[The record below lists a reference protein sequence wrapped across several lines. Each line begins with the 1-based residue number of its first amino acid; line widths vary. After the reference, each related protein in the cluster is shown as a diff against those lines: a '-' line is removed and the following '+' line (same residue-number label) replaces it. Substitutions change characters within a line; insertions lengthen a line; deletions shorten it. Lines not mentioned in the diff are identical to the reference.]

1 MSKLHDPGVLRKQRN
16 SVYRRFWW
24 IRNRITDVRNVARDA
39 SAPGPSS
46 TKKSVRHNIAGARDV
61 GLNRWATKNEGCRVL
76 GEGCRI
82 KQKSR
87 HPTLDT
93 LHPRNSVVRRANA
106 SHPLAQCFGQGSSRE
121 VAEIPGDVAQR
132 QMIGSGQTR

>member
-46 TKKSVRHNIAGARDV
+46 TKKSMRWFGGYRIPPFTRTLSVRHNIAGARDV

-87 HPTLDT
+87 HPTL
-93 LHPRNSVVRRANA
+93 
-106 SHPLAQCFGQGSSRE
+106 
-121 VAEIPGDVAQR
+121 
-132 QMIGSGQTR
+132 